1 MSISILLILYSW
13 KGQNERVSVLW
24 FHYLALFIQ
33 KNNFEIHKGQMMI
46 PKLAP
51 VAIFEEA
58 KCFFFFTWTHFILS
72 IAPVYQAINKNRE
85 RIHIGLRVTAGNEML
100 HSRRKFSVR
109 VGNCCHYQENR
120 NELYS
125 RPTEQDPKN
134 GQFLEMITALK
145 GYLQVR
151 LFHLLLSESP
161 SVAPEETQS
170 PSCLLK

>member
-1 MSISILLILYSW
+1 
-13 KGQNERVSVLW
+13 
-24 FHYLALFIQ
+24 
-33 KNNFEIHKGQMMI
+33 
-46 PKLAP
+46 
-51 VAIFEEA
+51 
-58 KCFFFFTWTHFILS
+58 
-72 IAPVYQAINKNRE
+72 
-85 RIHIGLRVTAGNEML
+85 ML

-170 PSCLLK
+170 PSCLLKQSRQEPSLVGFSFSKTRIFFGSISIHVVRNSWCFIFIGQLQKQNSITSANCSLCFYFMDPVRVGFHHVKTRFLKFQDRNFSADILTSK